1 MACTC
6 NMRLRPFKWIG
17 KETGPK
23 NILAIETA
31 DSSIT
36 GRGVRAVYDSNSHTI
51 TLYRLDGRLAVQ
63 MSKASL
69 TGHPV
74 VNGQPVQDFADY
86 TCAIEQDITGVMGTG
101 ERMTVTSHSPSTGL
115 IRTYTMETSY
125 TGKGL
130 IYTKTAYQAG
140 DKDVIVDSFP
150 DSIFELFAPGDVV
163 WSFNGGGE
171 GPTTFYDQMQ
181 RIDLTTSEKFYR
193 ANRQDHTAA
202 GLPIA
207 DIYHA
212 HGGIT
217 VGDAS
222 ATRREVHTPVEETED
237 SVQVSIKWPGKLI
250 STGSTVEAGQSFVIV
265 HTGDYYSGLRG
276 YKNAMEHLGIVMQS
290 DISERSYQLRWE
302 GWGWGFDWT
311 VDLIIKELDFLQR
324 SGVKQI
330 TIDDAWY
337 DHGGDWQLNPEK
349 FPNGEADMIRL
360 VDAIHDHGMTALL
373 WWRPCDGG
381 RDGSRLFQEHPE
393 YFIMHEDGSI
403 AKIGGPGKED
413 TSDWTQTAG
422 YALCPCSE
430 GALKA
435 TTDFINRAMQV
446 WKFDGFKGDF
456 VWSLSKCYNPAHNHV
471 RPEESTERQTDFYR
485 AAHDA
490 MVAND
495 PEVFNLLCNCGA
507 PQDFYGLQYM
517 TQVVTADPTSLDQT
531 RTRVKAYKA
540 LMGDT
545 YPITTD
551 HCQIWYSTTVGTGSV
566 IIEKLAFTGEE
577 AENYARWLAIADRE
591 QLHKGRFIGDLYSY
605 GFDPYETYVVEKD
618 SIMYYAFYRDG
629 QRCQPDGYPDIELK
643 GLNPDKMYRIVDYV
657 NDRVVATNLM
667 GDNAVFNTRFSK
679 DLLVKAVEIT
689 VPDTEPVN
697 EDWGFTTLE
706 AAHANIIYDGAWEES
721 KTNAKEMA
729 DYRHTCGEGA
739 SVQLKFAGTAVRWYG
754 RKDAAPGSADV
765 YLDEKLVATVTT
777 GGCKE
782 ATTRLFEAL
791 DITPAV
797 HTLKIVCKT
806 GGMYVDRIAY
816 EYAIPEPVY
825 DKIDP
830 LSEKITYT
838 GNWQTEQGD
847 MYHFGR
853 CTYCGDDKA
862 SAELVF
868 QGTAIR
874 WIGKRMINRYAVSCV
889 YLDGELMDTVYN
901 YGEDDTGK
909 LLFERTNLSPGE
921 HTLRIVQSIHT
932 IDIEYLA
939 VGRDAVM

>member
-6 NMRLRPFKWIG
+6 NMRLRPFKWLG
-17 KETGPK
+17 KEAGPK

-36 GRGVRAVYDSNSHTI
+36 GRSVRAVFNTDDHTV
-51 TLYRLDGRLAVQ
+51 TLYRLEGRMAVQ
-63 MSKASL
+63 VSKATP
-69 TGHPV
+69 TGYPV
-74 VNGQPVQDFADY
+74 VNGQAVQDFTDY
-86 TCAIEQDITGVMGTG
+86 TCTVEQDITGTLGTG
-101 ERMTVTSHSPSTGL
+101 DRMTIISHSPSTGL
-115 IRTYTMETSY
+115 TRTYIMETSY

-130 IYTKTAYQAG
+130 IYTQTIYQAG
-140 DKDVIVDSFP
+140 SRDVMVDSFP
-150 DSIFELFAPGDVV
+150 DSMFEMFSPGDVV

-181 RIDLTTSEKFYR
+181 RIDLTTPQKFYR
-193 ANRQDHTAA
+193 ENRQDHTAA
-202 GLPIA
+202 GLPVA
-207 DIYHA
+207 DIYNA
-212 HGGIT
+212 DGGIT

-222 ATRREVHTPVEETED
+222 ATRREVHTPVEETD
-237 SVQVSIKWPGKLI
+237 SSVRVYIKWPGRTI
-250 STGSTVEAGQSFVIV
+250 SAGSKVDAGQSFVIV

-290 DISERSYQLRWE
+290 DIPDRSYQLRWE

-311 VDLIIKELDFLQR
+311 VELIIKELDFLQKA
-324 SGVKQI
+324 GVKQI

-381 RDGSRLFQEHPE
+381 RDDSRLFQEHPE
-393 YFIMHEDGSI
+393 YFIMHKDGSI
-403 AKIGGPGKED
+403 AKIGGPGKQD

-430 GALKA
+430 GAIKA

-456 VWSLSKCYNPAHNHV
+456 VWSLSKCYNPAHHHI
-471 RPEESTERQTDFYR
+471 RPEESTEQQTEFYR
-485 AAHDA
+485 AAHEA

-531 RTRVKAYKA
+531 RTRAKAYKA

-566 IIEKLAFTGEE
+566 IIEKLAFTGED
-577 AENYARWLAIADRE
+577 AETYARWLKIADRE
-591 QLHKGRFIGDLYSY
+591 QLHKGRFIGNLYSY

-618 SIMYYAFYRDG
+618 GVMHYAFYRDG
-629 QRCQPDGYPDIELK
+629 RRYQPDGYPDIELK
-643 GLNPDKMYRIVDYV
+643 GLNPEKMYRIVDYV

-667 GDNAVFNTRFSK
+667 GDNAVFNIRFAK
-679 DLLVKAVEIT
+679 DLLVKAVEIDT
-689 VPDTEPVN
+689 PDAEPVD
-697 EDWGFTTLE
+697 EDWGFTLLKADDASIAYE
-706 AAHANIIYDGAWEES
+706 GSWDDAGSGAES
-721 KTNAKEMA
+721 C
-729 DYRHTCGEGA
+729 RHTDSEGA
-739 SVQLKFAGTAVRWYG
+739 SLCLKFAGTAVRWYG
-754 RKDAAPGSADV
+754 RKDMMPGSADV
-765 YLDEKLVATVTT
+765 YLDDKLVATVTT
-777 GGCKE
+777 GGCRE
-782 ATTRLFEAL
+782 AVTRLFEAL
-791 DITPAV
+791 DIAPAI
-797 HTLKIVCKT
+797 HTLRIVCKT
-806 GGMYVDRIAY
+806 GNIHVDRIAY
-816 EYAIPEPVY
+816 EYAVPEPVY
-825 DKIDP
+825 EEIDP
-830 LSEKITYT
+830 LSERIIYT
-838 GNWQTEQGD
+838 GDWQTEQGD
-847 MYHFGR
+847 VYRFGK
-853 CTYCGDDKA
+853 CTCSSDSKA
-862 SAELVF
+862 SAELTF

-874 WIGKRMINRYAVSCV
+874 WVGKRMINKFAVSSV
-889 YLDGELMDTVYN
+889 YLDGELADTVYN

-909 LLFERTNLSPGE
+909 LLFERTGLALGK
-921 HTLRIVQSIHT
+921 HTLRIVQNIHT
-932 IDIEYLA
+932 LDIEYLA
-939 VGRDAVM
+939 VGTDAV